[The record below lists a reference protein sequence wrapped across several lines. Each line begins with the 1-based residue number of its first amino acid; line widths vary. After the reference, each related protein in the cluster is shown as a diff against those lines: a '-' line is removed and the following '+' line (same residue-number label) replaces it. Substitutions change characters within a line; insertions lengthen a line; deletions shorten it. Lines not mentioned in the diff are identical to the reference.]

1 MHKCACKVPSCSATL
16 ILFNSKLGVTRSVQ
30 ILRQLCVKK
39 AKKQNLWR
47 RHTRTPLAAAI
58 CPFMSLLLSSRPVL
72 VCMISEAKEAVDH
85 NPWKTLPILF
95 QQLWQLVVLQHCE
108 KVMISNFPKF
118 VKICEFREGISEK
131 FGASIVLLSANF
143 RAVRTVVVNVRLA
156 GTKIRLRTKGEYR
169 SSTFDELLMKGR
181 MKETSQRLNNNENN
195 LWIYKAQMSM

>member
-1 MHKCACKVPSCSATL
+1 MYKCAYKVPSCSAAL

-85 NPWKTLPILF
+85 TPWKTLPILF

-108 KVMISNFPKF
+108 KVMISNFAKF

-131 FGASIVLLSANF
+131 FSASIVLLSLWIF
-143 RAVRTVVVNVRLA
+143 VLPGRKFGSEWKVSTVRP
-156 GTKIRLRTKGEYR
+156 
-169 SSTFDELLMKGR
+169 LLMNYWW
-181 MKETSQRLNNNENN
+181 KEGWKKQGQRLNNNDNN
-195 LWIYKAQMSM
+195 LWIYNAQMSM